1 MANPAKLTITPLVV
15 NDDIIQG
22 AGDAID
28 TNGTVPIVAA
38 DLGGATNR
46 LLISV
51 TEDNVR
57 ALTVTVLHGD
67 NPPAVQQGLGTLTV
81 AMAQAATHIIGP
93 LDSSRFM
100 QNDGTLQ
107 VAFAGTGGAAT
118 CHVRTYLLPKV

>member
-1 MANPAKLTITPLVV
+1 MANPANLTVNDLVV
-15 NDDIIQG
+15 NADVLQG

-28 TNGTVPIVAA
+28 TNGTVPILAA
-38 DLGGATNR
+38 DLGGATGR
-46 LLISV
+46 LIFSV

-81 AMAQAATHIIGP
+81 AVAQNTTKLIGP

-100 QNDGTLQ
+100 QNDGTVQ
-107 VAFAGTGGAAT
+107 VTFTGTGGAAT
-118 CHVRTYLLPKV
+118 CHVRAYLLPKV